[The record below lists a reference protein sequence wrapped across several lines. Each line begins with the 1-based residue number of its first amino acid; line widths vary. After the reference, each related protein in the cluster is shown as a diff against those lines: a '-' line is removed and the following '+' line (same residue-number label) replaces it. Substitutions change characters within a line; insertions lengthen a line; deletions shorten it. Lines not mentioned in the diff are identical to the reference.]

1 MKRDWRISTGPAEAV
16 VSAEDWLGALAE
28 GLQALDLDFGNLG
41 RLAVEAQADGSALA
55 RDPATGIELL
65 IEPLGEGVVVA
76 DDTLVPAPLETVESA
91 GPLPIDLVE
100 DLFLRTG
107 EISTAT
113 GVAQASGIAL
123 KILHDMVAA
132 GAGSVLIRTSA
143 GDGLRFR
150 AVFGP
155 ASDKLVD
162 TVIPLEKGIAGY
174 VCQMRVGLSIA
185 DVRGD
190 RRHDSRTDRKTGYT
204 TRSLL
209 AVPVRSDRG
218 ATYGVIEL
226 LNPPRAFSDHD
237 LEVAARVGASLGAF
251 LESVYEG

>member
-1 MKRDWRISTGPAEAV
+1 MKREWRMSTGPAEVV

-28 GLQALDLDFGNLG
+28 GLRALDLEFGPLG
-41 RLAVEAQADGSALA
+41 RLVVEAQTDGSALV

-65 IEPLGEGVVVA
+65 VEPLGEGLVVA
-76 DDTLVPAPLETVESA
+76 EDTLVPPLLETVGAA
-91 GPLPIDLVE
+91 GPLPVDLVE

-123 KILHDMVAA
+123 RILHDLVEA

-155 ASDKLVD
+155 ASAQLVD
-162 TVIPLEKGIAGY
+162 SVIPLEKGIAGF
-174 VCQMRVGLSIA
+174 VCQMRIGLSIA
-185 DVRGD
+185 DVRRD
-190 RRHDSRTDRKTGYT
+190 RRHDNRTDKRTGYT

-226 LNPPRAFSDHD
+226 LNPPRAFSEHD